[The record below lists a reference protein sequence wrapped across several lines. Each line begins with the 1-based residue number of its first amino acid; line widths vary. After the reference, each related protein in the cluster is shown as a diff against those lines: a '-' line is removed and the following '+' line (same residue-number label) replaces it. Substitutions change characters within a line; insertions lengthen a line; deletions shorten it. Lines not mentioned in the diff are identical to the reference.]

1 MDASL
6 SSRIGLMTCL
16 LGILLAVAGCHRKQ
30 VTKKLDAETL
40 ERYGSLPGLRASH
53 NANLTDEL
61 ARLESEHA
69 TPEQLSPRQT
79 VEGEASLETPDLGA
93 AMNEI
98 VSPKQ
103 VQLTLQRIDKLYPQD
118 AFTVSPI
125 GLENLLETREPFAQA
140 LDEYRKLL
148 SKPEM
153 QFRVDLMQGLLA
165 DLSFVDQAR
174 FVHRLEAIS
183 AAESLANGTPA
194 EAVFPLRNMLSVDSR
209 LGQLPHVVPRMTA
222 ANLRGE
228 ALRVLEAIAQ
238 HPMATL
244 QVQLELYNLLGEQ
257 LNEWPDDSVAWI
269 GDRAQGLHTDE
280 LIRDGYLT
288 SIMSRSELK
297 QLEEDR
303 QFTAFLRAA
312 SQSIDEDQLY
322 YLKTMRQIIQDCE
335 EPYYRRKQALLQV
348 GTALKELEET
358 SQYPIIAARFLLPDI
373 NQGHRLQT
381 ADRARCEAWALALA
395 TATGNPRP
403 AFDVNPLTG
412 EPYDEQNSPTHTTVG
427 NIDMLNPTLVARVP
441 RLKKKK
447 AASVS
452 LSDE

>member
-1 MDASL
+1 MDASFG
-6 SSRIGLMTCL
+6 SRIGMITCL
-16 LGILLAVAGCHRKQ
+16 LGILLGEAGCNRKT
-30 VTKKLDAETL
+30 VPKKLNAERL
-40 ERYGSLPGLRASH
+40 EQYGSLPGLRASH
-53 NANLTDEL
+53 YSKLTDEL
-61 ARLESEHA
+61 ARLESEQA
-69 TPEQLSPRQT
+69 TPQQLSPSPS
-79 VEGEASLETPDLGA
+79 VAGKASPKTTDLGL

-103 VQLTLQRIDKLYPQD
+103 VQLTLQRIDKLYPRD
-118 AFTVSPI
+118 AFTLSPI
-125 GLENLLETREPFAQA
+125 GLQNLLETRDPFAEA
-140 LDEYRKLL
+140 LEEYRKLL

-165 DLSFVDQAR
+165 DLSFVEQAK

-209 LGQLPHVVPRMTA
+209 LGRLPHVVPRMTA
-222 ANLRGE
+222 ASLRGE
-228 ALRVLEAIAQ
+228 AIQILEAIAQ
-238 HPMATL
+238 HPQATL
-244 QVQLELYNLLGEQ
+244 QIQLELYNLIGEQ
-257 LNEWPDDSVAWI
+257 LKEWPDDAAAWI
-269 GDRAQGLHTDE
+269 GDRAQGMHTYE

-322 YLKTMRQIIQDCE
+322 YLKTMRRIIQQCE
-335 EPYYRRKQALLQV
+335 EPYFKRKQSLLQV
-348 GTALKELEET
+348 GTELKELEET

-373 NQGHRLQT
+373 NQGHRLQA
-381 ADRARCEAWALALA
+381 ADRARCEGWALALA
-395 TATGNPRP
+395 AATGNPRP

-412 EPYDEQNSPTHTTVG
+412 EPYAEQESPTHITIG
-427 NIDMLNPTLVARVP
+427 NIDTLNPTLVARVP
-441 RLKKKK
+441 RLKKEK
-447 AASVS
+447 ASFS